1 MEEEEEEKE
10 EKKKY
15 CVNFVEKINVF
26 VRDVA
31 ICFVSAH
38 ELGLLVA

>member
-1 MEEEEEEKE
+1 MEEE

-15 CVNFVEKINVF
+15 CVNFVKKINVNVS

-31 ICFVSAH
+31 ICFVSAL
-38 ELGLLVA
+38 EAG